1 MKYIGFIFLLIGLV
15 SCENPMTVHN
25 ELPPKNDWTSR
36 EATITI
42 DSSFEEGSTYLPV
55 YSEIYQRNQNFTF
68 DLTATVSIRNISL
81 VDTVYLKSANY
92 FNTHGDLIRKYFEN
106 PVYVKPMETIEI
118 VVNEDDK
125 EGGTGANFVFEW
137 AMRKGS
143 LEPFFEAVMIS
154 TTGQQGLSFTTRGIR
169 KQYTKNKRSEAE
181 NAMNKEAMKSEEEPP
196 IND

>member
-1 MKYIGFIFLLIGLV
+1 MKYFGFLFILLGIV
-15 SCENPMTVHN
+15 ACENPLTVHKN
-25 ELPPKNDWTSR
+25 LPPNNDWSAR
-36 EATITI
+36 EATIPMN
-42 DSSFEEGSTYLPV
+42 DSLEEGSTYLPV

-81 VDTVYLKSANY
+81 NDTIYVKSANY
-92 FNTHGDLIRKYFEN
+92 YNTHGELIRKYLTT
-106 PVYVKPMETIEI
+106 PVFVRPMETIEI

-137 AMRKGS
+137 AMKKQA

-169 KQYTKNKRSEAE
+169 KK
-181 NAMNKEAMKSEEEPP
+181 
-196 IND
+196 